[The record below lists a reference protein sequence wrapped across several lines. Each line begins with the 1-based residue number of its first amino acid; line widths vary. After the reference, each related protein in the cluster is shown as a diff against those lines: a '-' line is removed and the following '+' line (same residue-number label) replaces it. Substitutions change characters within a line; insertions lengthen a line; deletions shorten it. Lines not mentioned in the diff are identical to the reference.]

1 MKRPEVR
8 LPRETPRQRRTKAYK
23 DEWEEIRKNRRT
35 TSRRRR
41 VVRGPE
47 FVLAL
52 ERASQATGDPI
63 FADALRAARQYGL
76 DREFERRASRLQ
88 IEEFGDPLDAHLA
101 QVAFLVTRGKLEDG
115 KRRPL
120 SVREACECVV
130 AETGLPGAS
139 FKAAVE
145 RLRKQYL
152 AHPRPDDSQV
162 LNLEA
167 AMTSLLARRIVE
179 QEFLGKKPR
188 KK

>member
-8 LPRETPRQRRTKAYK
+8 LPRETLRQRRTKAYK

-35 TSRRRR
+35 APRRRR
-41 VVRGPE
+41 VLRGPD

-63 FADALRAARQYGL
+63 FADALRAAGQYGL
-76 DREFERRASRLQ
+76 DREFERRAARLQ
-88 IEEFGDPLDAHLA
+88 VEVFGDPLDGHLA

-115 KRRPL
+115 KRRLL
-120 SVREACECVV
+120 SVREACECIV

-139 FKAAVE
+139 FNAAVE

-179 QEFLGKKPR
+179 QEFLGKKPH